1 MGMKDPRVDA
11 YIAKSADFAR
21 PVLTHLRAVI
31 HDACPEVEETMK
43 WGFPHFMY
51 NGILCHMAAF
61 KAHCAFGFWKGRR
74 VVGDGVPAAKEAMGQ
89 FGRITGVADL
99 PSRTQLVR
107 HVKTAM
113 RLNAQATA
121 APAAP
126 ARPRVPRRRA
136 AAPTPPEDLLAAL
149 KRNRAARVNF
159 ESLSPSHQ
167 REYVEWIT
175 EAKRE
180 ETRQRRV
187 RTAVEWLA
195 EGKSRNWK
203 YERR

>member
-1 MGMKDPRVDA
+1 MGVKDPRVDA
-11 YIAKSADFAR
+11 YIANSGDFAR
-21 PVLTHLRAVI
+21 PVLAHLRAVV

-51 NGILCHMAAF
+51 HGILCHMAAF
-61 KAHCAFGFWKGRR
+61 KAHCAFGFWKGGR
-74 VVGDGVPAAKEAMGQ
+74 VVGDAAPAAKDAMGQ
-89 FGRITGVADL
+89 FGRITAVADL
-99 PSRTQLVR
+99 PSRAQLAR

-113 RLNAQATA
+113 RLNAEA
-121 APAAP
+121 AAAP
-126 ARPRVPRRRA
+126 ARPRAPRRRA
-136 AAPTPPEDLLAAL
+136 DAPSSPDDLAAAL
-149 KRNRAARVNF
+149 RRNRAARATF
-159 ESLSPSHQ
+159 EALSPSGQ

-175 EAKRE
+175 EAKRD